1 MAKARILIIDDEES
15 PRESLRFILK
25 DRYDLTLKENGA
37 TGVEAVRSDGPYDIV
52 LLDMKMPD
60 MTGLDVLTEV
70 RQLAPATAVVMIT
83 AITDAKPAVEAM
95 KLGAA
100 DYLNKPFDVD
110 EIRLVVER
118 ILRERSLQT
127 EVGRLRSQLQENNK
141 FDNMVGSG
149 PAMQKIY
156 TLIQRLRDTE
166 TTVLITGETGT
177 GKELVAR
184 AAFQQHAKG
193 GPVHGRALR
202 GDPGRVARERTV
214 RPREGLLYRRAP
226 ATHRHV

>member
-1 MAKARILIIDDEES
+1 
-15 PRESLRFILK
+15 
-25 DRYDLTLKENGA
+25 
-37 TGVEAVRSDGPYDIV
+37 
-52 LLDMKMPD
+52 
-60 MTGLDVLTEV
+60 
-70 RQLAPATAVVMIT
+70 MIT

-118 ILRERSLQT
+118 ILRERSLQA
-127 EVGRLRSQLQENNK
+127 EVGLLRTQLQENHR
-141 FDNMVGSG
+141 FDNIVGSG

-156 TLIQRLRDTE
+156 TLIQRLKDTE

-184 AAFQQHAKG
+184 ALHFSSTRKD
-193 GPVHGRALR
+193 GPFMAVHCAAI
-202 GDPGRVARERTV
+202 PGERSRVSCSAT
-214 RPREGLLYRRAP
+214 RRAVP
-226 ATHRHV
+226 GAHQRRIGMFGRQAARCSS